1 MRNLIYSL
9 MILPYVLG
17 VVGCT
22 KQTVAPT
29 PAPAPVVQTRLPPS
43 ERPSQ
48 MALIMVASKD
58 VNTNILSAK
67 DVSGKDESHVYLKG
81 KNKKE
86 LRDKLNAVLMEL
98 NDNSGS
104 RKAQRALQLADKAP
118 ELDTG
123 STPIAFKVVQLR
135 DDSLLLSAD
144 YQSIQDDLKGSLG
157 QNYISHDDYVL
168 VPGQFKFVD
177 FIDIDPK
184 TRFIGIIA
192 DYNDI
197 ENATW
202 KAVTRVEAKGSKYP
216 LYVQLRK
223 SDIVIRKEGL

>member
-1 MRNLIYSL
+1 MRRLIINTVVMS
-9 MILPYVLG
+9 VL
-17 VVGCT
+17 VVSMVGCT
-22 KQTVAPT
+22 QKAVAPT
-29 PAPAPVVQTRLPPS
+29 PTPAPVVIDTSSLPPN

-48 MALIMVASKD
+48 VALVLLASKD
-58 VNTNILSAK
+58 VNTNVLST
-67 DVSGKDESHVYLKG
+67 KDESHVYLKG
-81 KNKKE
+81 KNKRE

-98 NDNSGS
+98 NDKSS
-104 RKAQRALQLADKAP
+104 TSKKAQQAMTLANNVPDMVS
-118 ELDTG
+118 G

-144 YQSIQDDLKGSLG
+144 YQSIQDDLQGSLG
-157 QNYISHDDYVL
+157 QNYVSHEDYVL

-177 FIDIDPK
+177 FIDINPK
-184 TRFIGIIA
+184 TRFIAIIA

-202 KAVTRVEAKGSKYP
+202 KVVIKVDSKGSKYP

>member
-1 MRNLIYSL
+1 M
-9 MILPYVLG
+9 
-17 VVGCT
+17 VGCT
-22 KQTVAPT
+22 QKAVAPAPT
-29 PAPAPVVQTRLPPS
+29 PPPVNTSSLPPN

-48 MALIMVASKD
+48 VALVLLASKD
-58 VNTNILSAK
+58 VNTNILST
-67 DVSGKDESHVYLKG
+67 KDESHVYLKG
-81 KNKKE
+81 KNKRE

-98 NDNSGS
+98 DDNNGS
-104 RKAQRALQLADKAP
+104 KKAQEAMTLDKNVP
-118 ELDTG
+118 DMVSG

-157 QNYISHDDYVL
+157 QNYVSHEDYVL

-184 TRFIGIIA
+184 TRFIAIIA

-202 KAVTRVEAKGSKYP
+202 KVVTKVDSKGSKYP

>member
-1 MRNLIYSL
+1 MRRLIINTVVMS
-9 MILPYVLG
+9 VL
-17 VVGCT
+17 VVSMVGCT
-22 KQTVAPT
+22 QKAVAPT
-29 PAPAPVVQTRLPPS
+29 PAPVVIDTSSLPPN

-48 MALIMVASKD
+48 VALVLLASKD
-58 VNTNILSAK
+58 VNTNVLST
-67 DVSGKDESHVYLKG
+67 KDESHVYLKG
-81 KNKKE
+81 KNKRE

-98 NDNSGS
+98 NDKGSNSK
-104 RKAQRALQLADKAP
+104 KAQAAMTLAKNVP
-118 ELDTG
+118 EMVSG

-157 QNYISHDDYVL
+157 QNYVSHEDYVL

-184 TRFIGIIA
+184 TRFIAIIA

-202 KAVTRVEAKGSKYP
+202 KVVTKVDSKGSKYP

>member
-1 MRNLIYSL
+1 MKRLIINAVVLSVMAFA
-9 MILPYVLG
+9 MI
-17 VVGCT
+17 GCT
-22 KQTVAPT
+22 QKAVA
-29 PAPAPVVQTRLPPS
+29 PAPAPAPAPFDTSTLPPN

-48 MALIMVASKD
+48 VALVLLASKD
-58 VNTNILSAK
+58 VNTNVLST
-67 DVSGKDESHVYLKG
+67 KDESHLYLKG

-98 NDNSGS
+98 NDKSS
-104 RKAQRALQLADKAP
+104 TTKKAQQAMTLSQHVPDMVS
-118 ELDTG
+118 G

-144 YQSIQDDLKGSLG
+144 FQSIQDDLKGSLG
-157 QNYISHDDYVL
+157 QNYVSHEDYVL

-184 TRFIGIIA
+184 TRFIAIIA

-202 KAVTRVEAKGSKYP
+202 KVVIKVDSKGSKYP